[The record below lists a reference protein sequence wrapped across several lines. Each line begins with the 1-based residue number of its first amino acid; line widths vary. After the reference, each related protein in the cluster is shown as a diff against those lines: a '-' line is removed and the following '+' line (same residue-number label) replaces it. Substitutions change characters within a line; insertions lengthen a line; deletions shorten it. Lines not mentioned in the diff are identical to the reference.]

1 MTDQSDPPSG
11 MSNRNNGGRNRPAH
25 VGLDQKTKRF
35 VVYVTVIVTSIIAL
49 VIILTVAFMPIWRQG
64 YTIPE
69 TLQNWGGLIIGFYF
83 GSFISLL
90 KDWSRESVDVYR
102 DGE

>member
-1 MTDQSDPPSG
+1 
-11 MSNRNNGGRNRPAH
+11 
-25 VGLDQKTKRF
+25 
-35 VVYVTVIVTSIIAL
+35 
-49 VIILTVAFMPIWRQG
+49 MPVFRQG

-83 GSFISLL
+83 GSFVSLL
-90 KDWSRESVDVYR
+90 KDWSRESVEIYR

>member
-1 MTDQSDPPSG
+1 MTDTSG
-11 MSNRNNGGRNRPAH
+11 ASGGQRAAPKRGRATH
-25 VGLDQKTKRF
+25 VGLDQTTKRF
-35 VVYVTVIVTSIIAL
+35 VVYVTVIVSSLIAL
-49 VIILTVAFMPIWRQG
+49 LIITTVAFMPVFRQG

-83 GSFISLL
+83 GSFVSLL